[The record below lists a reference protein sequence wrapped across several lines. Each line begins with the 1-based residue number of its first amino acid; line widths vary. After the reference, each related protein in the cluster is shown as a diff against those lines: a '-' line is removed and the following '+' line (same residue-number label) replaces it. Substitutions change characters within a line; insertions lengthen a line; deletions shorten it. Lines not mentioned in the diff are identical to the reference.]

1 MDQIRSSNE
10 LENIK
15 KEIHNK
21 NCKINSKKYFE
32 EILWLKCSYEKK
44 KAWEVL
50 SKHSSEEVRGKR
62 ENKSKKSKS
71 KEIIKRKMYW
81 NNKQ

>member
-1 MDQIRSSNE
+1 MR
-10 LENIK
+10 
-15 KEIHNK
+15 
-21 NCKINSKKYFE
+21 
-32 EILWLKCSYEKK
+32 KK

-71 KEIIKRKMYW
+71 KEIIKSKMYW